1 MITFRR
7 CGAAMRIAL
16 TFIFAAMITVLA
28 ISCGQKKEAELTKL
42 TKAPFDT
49 TFVDAKMAAADGDKP
64 IVIDFYTD
72 WCTWCKKLDTEVY
85 TDPRAIDFFSKKM
98 VLYKTNAEVDTA
110 LAHQF
115 NISGYP
121 TLVMTDSKGNEI
133 DRIIGYLPADEFL
146 KQLED
151 YQKGIGTLSDLLKQ
165 ADTSTSRDLYYQ
177 IGDKYKYRGGK
188 DEAVVWFT
196 KVIQTGQPTD
206 SLSGESKLAIADLYL
221 RAKDYDKALSGYDE
235 IAGQFQGTGFAEAA
249 GIYTGIAL
257 ARKGDTAKAIA
268 AFENFVKMYPTSE
281 DTSYAKSQI
290 DKLKGTAPQNE

>member
-1 MITFRR
+1 
-7 CGAAMRIAL
+7 
-16 TFIFAAMITVLA
+16 
-28 ISCGQKKEAELTKL
+28 
-42 TKAPFDT
+42 
-49 TFVDAKMAAADGDKP
+49 
-64 IVIDFYTD
+64 
-72 WCTWCKKLDTEVY
+72 
-85 TDPRAIDFFSKKM
+85 M